1 LQVQGTA
8 ISPAAWKLYDILG
21 RTYADVS
28 TNAGMGSCCKL
39 PVKYNLPGRFCQ
51 GCASTKNNLDR

>member
-1 LQVQGTA
+1 MQVQGTA

-28 TNAGMGSCCKL
+28 ANACMDIC
-39 PVKYNLPGRFCQ
+39 
-51 GCASTKNNLDR
+51 